1 MSASVPAKPDHLRPL
16 RILAGV
22 LFAVPVVML
31 IVMWFALG
39 DTLTEPTPWLYVIGV
54 LVLAVV
60 GHMILRATGYHAV
73 ALARGTSKKEAMDQ
87 SKLSYQTALF
97 RRVMTAELPMIV
109 AMTLSFTI
117 PGGFYLVLFGCAAT
131 LNLLALHVW
140 PSERSVQRIQTSLEA
155 AGANSYLREALGL
168 PPA

>member
-1 MSASVPAKPDHLRPL
+1 MSASVPAQSDQLRPL

-22 LFAVPVVML
+22 LLAVPVVML
-31 IVMWFALG
+31 IVMWFAL
-39 DTLTEPTPWLYVIGV
+39 DNTLTQPTPWAYVIGV

-60 GHMILRATGYHAV
+60 GHGILRATGYHAV
-73 ALARGTSKKEAMDQ
+73 ALARGTSKKDAMAQ

-109 AMTLSFTI
+109 ALTLSFTV

-131 LNLLALHVW
+131 LNLLVLHVW
-140 PSERSVQRIQTSLEA
+140 PSERSVERVKTKLEA
-155 AGANSYLREALGL
+155 AGARSYLRESLGL
-168 PPA
+168 PPD